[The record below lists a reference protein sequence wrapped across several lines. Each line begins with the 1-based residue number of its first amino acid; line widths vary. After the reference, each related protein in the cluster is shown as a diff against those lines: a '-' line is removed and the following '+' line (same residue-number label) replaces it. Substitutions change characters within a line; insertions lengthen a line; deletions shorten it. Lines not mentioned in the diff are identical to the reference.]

1 VSDVSIWNELK
12 RLGTYFCLDTET
24 AMAPQCFQPRQAR
37 LIQFHNDTTSLYF
50 DLLAFGDDEWAEL
63 GAFLEDPVL
72 EIYGQNLL
80 FDYRV
85 LYANGIRLRGTLFDT
100 MVASNL
106 IHNGR
111 AKMSHS
117 LAEIARRE
125 LGKVVDKSLQ
135 AGGGATSWM
144 EGELTEARIAYAMGD
159 VITTWECAHVLHEQ
173 IEAQGLSDVY
183 ALECALI
190 PAVAQMEHHGMY
202 LDPDA
207 ISETVEHYSCE
218 SQMAKLCFLET
229 LDGRLQDAGA
239 PALPKDDDGTFNTR
253 TKDSGSIR
261 LGTKRFAGFN
271 LNSSSQVLAYWKFL
285 GIEPVDDAK
294 KPTTDRKVLARFQSD
309 ELVRMFLHY
318 KRVEKRKGMAQ
329 KLTEHCDE
337 DGRIRARFMPLATGT
352 GRFSCVAGNTILIT
366 SRGDFRFDEYIP
378 EEGDLVLTHKGR
390 WMPVLRK
397 IYRGAEPMYRVTT
410 EAGSS
415 LVCTSEHKLRTPSG
429 WAQVSSLT
437 PGDYVEYFEELD
449 QQRGQYQSHAGTI
462 QGRGQTFDEGASSGA
477 RYYLPQRQACAS
489 KPLVKGGVS
498 RREGLALLEVEKG
511 STESDERQEWFPT
524 PQLQR
529 LSARSAGLFDR
540 AGRERWSG
548 FAAQA
553 SNGPSSWAY
562 PIAPEFSRTSHR
574 WQFHEQRLGQ
584 LGLGDSKWSQCLAP
598 SETRVV
604 SIDFVGAMG
613 VWDIEVMGDHSYA
626 TYGFLNHNCSSPNLQ
641 QIPRDPQF
649 RCAFRAPEGRRLVQ
663 ADYAAME
670 LRVAAAIANE
680 RAMIDAF
687 NAGADIHTRTAALMF
702 NLSEAE
708 IKERKEL
715 RQQAKAVNFGALY
728 GSSARGVQ
736 QYFATL
742 GMFISEKQAREL
754 LQLWHAAYPAFGKW
768 HQLCQAKAMK
778 GDPVRTIIGRRRLLF
793 GDENRLTVQ
802 ANNVVQGTSADIT
815 KAALIAIHRALPAM
829 AFLVATVHDEILVEC
844 EEADAEGIAEMV
856 IREMEEA
863 AVPMLGKG
871 IRIKAEGGVLT
882 SWGDK

>member
-1 VSDVSIWNELK
+1 
-12 RLGTYFCLDTET
+12 
-24 AMAPQCFQPRQAR
+24 
-37 LIQFHNDTTSLYF
+37 
-50 DLLAFGDDEWAEL
+50 
-63 GAFLEDPVL
+63 
-72 EIYGQNLL
+72 
-80 FDYRV
+80 
-85 LYANGIRLRGTLFDT
+85 
-100 MVASNL
+100 
-106 IHNGR
+106 
-111 AKMSHS
+111 
-117 LAEIARRE
+117 
-125 LGKVVDKSLQ
+125 
-135 AGGGATSWM
+135 
-144 EGELTEARIAYAMGD
+144 MGD
-159 VITTWECAHVLHEQ
+159 VITTWDCAHVLHEQ
-173 IEAQGLSDVY
+173 IAAQGLSDVY

-202 LDPDA
+202 LDPAA
-207 ISETVEHYSCE
+207 ISDTVEHYTSE
-218 SQMAKLCFLET
+218 SEAAKLCFLET
-229 LDGRLQDAGA
+229 LDGRLQDIGMSG
-239 PALPKDDDGTFNTR
+239 LPKDDDGTFNTR

-261 LGTKRFAGFN
+261 LGTKKLAGFN
-271 LNSSSQVLAYWKFL
+271 LNSATQVLAYWKFL

-294 KPTTDRKVLARFQSD
+294 KPTTDRKVLARYQSD

-352 GRFSCVAGNTILIT
+352 GRFSCVAGSTNLIT

-397 IYRGAEPMYRVTT
+397 IYRGVEPMYRVTT
-410 EAGSS
+410 EAGAC
-415 LVCTSEHKLRTPSG
+415 LVCTSDHKLRTPSG

-449 QQRGQYQSHAGTI
+449 QQRDQYQSHAGAI
-462 QGRGQTFDEGASSGA
+462 QGQGQAFDEGASSGV
-477 RYYLPQRQACAS
+477 RNYLSQRTACSSNA
-489 KPLVKGGVS
+489 LVRGGVS
-498 RREGLALLEVEKG
+498 RREGFALLQVEERR
-511 STESDERQEWFPT
+511 TEPNERKEWFPA

-529 LSARSAGLFDR
+529 FGARSQGLPHG
-540 AGRERWSG
+540 AGRKGRPS
-548 FAAQA
+548 FSAPA
-553 SNGPSSWAY
+553 SDGGSLRTVGV
-562 PIAPEFSRTSHR
+562 APAFSRSSHR
-574 WQFHEQRLGQ
+574 WRFDKQQSGQFGP
-584 LGLGDSKWSQCLAP
+584 GDSEGPQCLAP
-598 SETRVV
+598 SETCVV

-613 VWDIEVMGDHSYA
+613 VWDIEVLGDHSYA

-641 QIPRDPQF
+641 QIPRDPEF

-680 RAMIDAF
+680 TAMIDAF

-702 NLSEAE
+702 GLGEAE
-708 IKERKEL
+708 IRERKEL

-742 GMFISEKQAREL
+742 GMFIAEKQAREL
-754 LQLWHAAYPAFGKW
+754 LHLWHAAYPAFGRW
-768 HQLCQAKAMK
+768 HQECQAKAVK
-778 GDPVRTIIGRRRLLF
+778 GEPVRTIIGRRRLLF

-802 ANNVVQGTSADIT
+802 ANNQVQGTSADIT
-815 KAALIAIHRALPAM
+815 KAALIAIHRGLPTS
-829 AFLVATVHDEILVEC
+829 AFLIATVHDEILVEC
-844 EEADAEGIAEMV
+844 DEADAAGIAEMV

-863 AVPMLGKG
+863 AVPMLGTG

>member
-1 VSDVSIWNELK
+1 MSDVSIWNELK

-329 KLTEHCDE
+329 KLTEHCDD

-352 GRFSCVAGNTILIT
+352 GRFS
-366 SRGDFRFDEYIP
+366 S
-378 EEGDLVLTHKGR
+378 
-390 WMPVLRK
+390 
-397 IYRGAEPMYRVTT
+397 
-410 EAGSS
+410 
-415 LVCTSEHKLRTPSG
+415 
-429 WAQVSSLT
+429 
-437 PGDYVEYFEELD
+437 
-449 QQRGQYQSHAGTI
+449 
-462 QGRGQTFDEGASSGA
+462 
-477 RYYLPQRQACAS
+477 
-489 KPLVKGGVS
+489 
-498 RREGLALLEVEKG
+498 
-511 STESDERQEWFPT
+511 
-524 PQLQR
+524 
-529 LSARSAGLFDR
+529 
-540 AGRERWSG
+540 
-548 FAAQA
+548 
-553 SNGPSSWAY
+553 
-562 PIAPEFSRTSHR
+562 
-574 WQFHEQRLGQ
+574 
-584 LGLGDSKWSQCLAP
+584 
-598 SETRVV
+598 
-604 SIDFVGAMG
+604 
-613 VWDIEVMGDHSYA
+613 
-626 TYGFLNHNCSSPNLQ
+626 SSPNLQ
-641 QIPRDPQF
+641 QVPRDPQF

-702 NLSEAE
+702 NLTEAE

-815 KAALIAIHRALPAM
+815 KAALIAIHRALPAK

-844 EEADAEGIAEMV
+844 EEAHAEGIAEMV